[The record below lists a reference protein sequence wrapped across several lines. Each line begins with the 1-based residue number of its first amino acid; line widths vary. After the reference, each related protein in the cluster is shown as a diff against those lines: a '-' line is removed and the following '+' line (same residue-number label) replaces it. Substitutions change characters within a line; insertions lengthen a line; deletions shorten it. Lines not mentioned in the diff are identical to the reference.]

1 MLNFNHKGGI
11 EMKEIYLREINYMCR
26 KMNVQLLKK
35 IYSIIVR
42 YYHSSIQKK
51 DEDI

>member
-11 EMKEIYLREINYMCR
+11 EMKEIYLREINYICR

-35 IYSIIVR
+35 IYSIVVR
-42 YYHSSIQKK
+42 YYHSSIQK

>member
-1 MLNFNHKGGI
+1 
-11 EMKEIYLREINYMCR
+11 MKEIYLREIDEMCR
-26 KMNVQLLKK
+26 KMNVQILKK

>member
-1 MLNFNHKGGI
+1 
-11 EMKEIYLREINYMCR
+11 MKEIYLREINYMCR
-26 KMNVQLLKK
+26 KMNVHLLKK

-42 YYHSSIQKK
+42 YYHSSMPKK